1 MKSTVIIASLFALVS
16 FGAQAQ
22 TSSGYSGGQNA
33 SAPNTAVPVA
43 ASGSSGVSGTSGAT
57 GARPPAMP
65 LSSAPVAAPAPA
77 PAMTTTT
84 GAAPAGV
91 KTTDTK
97 KVDPCSAYMYDMNA
111 YAMCNDRI
119 MKLQRLKDAK
129 AARDKTYET
138 PAPAVAAAPAAAA
151 PVAAAP
157 NGAPPA
163 NAAAGTVTPAPA
175 PVANTTIK

>member
-1 MKSTVIIASLFALVS
+1 MKSTVIIASLFALISVS
-16 FGAQAQ
+16 AQAQ

-33 SAPNTAVPVA
+33 STPNPVA
-43 ASGSSGVSGTSGAT
+43 ATETSGVSGTSGTT
-57 GARPPAMP
+57 GARPALPLAATPAV
-65 LSSAPVAAPAPA
+65 APTPAQ
-77 PAMTTTT
+77 AMTTTT
-84 GAAPAGV
+84 GVAPPGV

-129 AARDKTYET
+129 AARDKSYET

-151 PVAAAP
+151 T
-157 NGAPPA
+157 GTPPA
-163 NAAAGTVTPAPA
+163 NTAATPAAGTAPATPAPA
-175 PVANTTIK
+175 PVANTTTK